1 MHLSPSQWEALYS
14 QGNNSN
20 SAVSVSSGDPLT
32 GSQDYGNTTFGDWF
46 LGSSGAKEQA
56 TRQGQL
62 DYAQWIRN
70 EASAK
75 AQRDWEEYM
84 SSTQVQR
91 AMKDVQAAGL
101 NPWLA
106 LQSAGFG
113 GSVPTGATATSA
125 AGQAVGNSGSNGLA
139 SAGTA
144 AIGLAALVKV
154 IAKLIK

>member
-1 MHLSPSQWEALYS
+1 MSRYLEALQYA
-14 QGNNSN
+14 QEHGPNSG
-20 SAVSVSSGDPLT
+20 VTVSSGSYDPLT
-32 GSQDYGNTTFGDWF
+32 GSQDYGNTNFGDWF
-46 LGSSGAKEQA
+46 LGSGGAKEQA

-125 AGQAVGNSGSNGLA
+125 AGQATGSSGSGALA
-139 SAGTA
+139 QAGTA
-144 AIGLAALVKV
+144 ALGLAALVKV
-154 IAKLIK
+154 IAKIIK